1 MLVSRP
7 SDLWQR
13 CGLILSCSIHLILEA
28 FKTYLQISVD
38 ACERNENG

>member
-13 CGLILSCSIHLILEA
+13 CVPILSCSIHLILVA